1 MSNVEPVHSNDS
13 GDRTR
18 LPQLR
23 DLRAALGL
31 LTVLPFDRPGIR
43 SAAAA
48 RATICFPL
56 VGGLIGLLLTGT
68 NWVIGDRLAAAV
80 SAIVLV
86 GFWEAISGGAA
97 LRACGGMPVNTRRTD
112 HPGRCPGLMASRTF
126 RAESKQI
133 RTREDSSPNGATLH
147 EPGASPRVET
157 AWTDRILIAALLV
170 IKIVLLARYAASR
183 PAALLF
189 APMLARWAMVV
200 LAVGAR
206 DAAAPSRKLNP
217 AITFREF
224 AFTSVFTCAV
234 VFTVAE
240 AFGILLVVGVAALTL
255 VLRLLR
261 HRRPGGTSWPLLLA
275 SAELVE
281 LLVLGIVGVVGRR

>member
-1 MSNVEPVHSNDS
+1 MTDDEPVHADDN
-13 GDRTR
+13 GAPARR
-18 LPQLR
+18 PQLR

-31 LTVLPFDRPGIR
+31 LTVLPFDAPDMR

-48 RATICFPL
+48 HATVVFPL
-56 VGGLIGLLLTGT
+56 VGALIGLLLTAS
-68 NWVIGDRLAAAV
+68 NWIIRDRLPAAV

-86 GFWEAISGGAA
+86 GLWEAISGGAGR
-97 LRACGGMPVNTRRTD
+97 RACGSLSV
-112 HPGRCPGLMASRTF
+112 SRIGSGT
-126 RAESKQI
+126 
-133 RTREDSSPNGATLH
+133 G
-147 EPGASPRVET
+147 
-157 AWTDRILIAALLV
+157 IAAVLL
-170 IKIVLLARYAASR
+170 IKIALLASHVMGR
-183 PAALLF
+183 PAMLLF

-206 DAAAPSRKLNP
+206 DAAAPSRKLNA

-224 AFTSVFTCAV
+224 ALTSVFTCAV
-234 VFTVAE
+234 VFSIAE

-255 VLRLLR
+255 GLRLLQ

-281 LLVLGIVGVVGRR
+281 LLVLGIIGVAARQ

>member
-68 NWVIGDRLAAAV
+68 NWVIGDRPSAAV
-80 SAIVLV
+80 SAVVLV

-97 LRACGGMPVNTRRTD
+97 LRACGSLSVSRIAGRT
-112 HPGRCPGLMASRTF
+112 
-126 RAESKQI
+126 
-133 RTREDSSPNGATLH
+133 
-147 EPGASPRVET
+147 V
-157 AWTDRILIAALLV
+157 IAAVLL
-170 IKIVLLARYAASR
+170 IKIAVLASHVMSR
-183 PAALLF
+183 PAVFLF

-206 DAAAPSRKLNP
+206 DTAAPSRKLNP

-255 VLRLLR
+255 VLRLLQ

-281 LLVLGIVGVVGRR
+281 LLVLGIVGVIGRR